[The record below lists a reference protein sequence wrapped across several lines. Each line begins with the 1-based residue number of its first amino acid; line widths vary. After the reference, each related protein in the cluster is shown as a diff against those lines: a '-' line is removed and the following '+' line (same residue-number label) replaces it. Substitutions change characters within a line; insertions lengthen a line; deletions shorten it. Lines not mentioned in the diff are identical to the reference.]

1 MDAVEPPLPEIRVGD
16 KERREVDSLLQAAHG
31 DGVLTLTEYDER
43 AAKCWAA
50 RTRSE
55 LDVLIRDL
63 PNATGVLAAQQPAAV
78 AKPARPVVP
87 MRQRLG
93 AGVLGLAVI
102 AGVVF
107 AGTRVVGAAD
117 GLTIFGDRPVVV
129 APGDDRVEVGT
140 LFGETTV
147 IIPPDTYART
157 EGVTIFGSTH
167 CDLACTPAAG
177 QREVVVDAKGM
188 FGSFDVMRQGEPR
201 PQDNDRDRDR
211 DRDDDD

>member
-1 MDAVEPPLPEIRVGD
+1 MEPPLPEMRVGD

-55 LDVLIRDL
+55 LDVLVRDL
-63 PNATGVLAAQQPAAV
+63 PNATGVLGAEQPTTAV
-78 AKPARPVVP
+78 AKPARSVTPL
-87 MRQRLG
+87 RHRIR
-93 AGVLGLAVI
+93 AGLLVIAVI
-102 AGVVF
+102 AGVGF
-107 AGTRVVGAAD
+107 AGTRVIGASD
-117 GLTIFGDRPVVV
+117 GATIFGSRPVTV

-140 LFGETTV
+140 LFGNTTV

-157 EGVTIFGSTH
+157 VSVMVFGGVD

-188 FGSFDVMRQGEPR
+188 FGSVDVMRQGEPR
-201 PQDNDRDRDR
+201 PQGDDDRDRDR
-211 DRDDDD
+211 DSDDD